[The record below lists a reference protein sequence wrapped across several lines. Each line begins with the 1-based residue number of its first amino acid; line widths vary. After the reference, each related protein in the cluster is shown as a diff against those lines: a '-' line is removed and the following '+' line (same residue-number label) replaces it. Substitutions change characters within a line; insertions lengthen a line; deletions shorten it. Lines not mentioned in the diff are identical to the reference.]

1 VFDVIATITDN
12 VKLVVWLSEPEVPV
26 RVTVAFPVAADEL
39 AEKTSVCDCPGVRV
53 RVEGEVVT
61 PWGRPL
67 ACTVISAEKPL
78 VPLAEI
84 DTDDDSP
91 C

>member
-1 VFDVIATITDN
+1 MGTITDT
-12 VKLVVWLSEPEVPV
+12 VKLALWLSEPEVPV
-26 RVTVAFPVAADEL
+26 RVTVAFPVVADEL
-39 AEKTSVCDCPGVRV
+39 AENVSVCDCAGVRV
-53 RVEGEVVT
+53 RVEGDVVT

-67 ACTVISAEKPL
+67 TFTVISAEKPL
-78 VPLAEI
+78 VPVAEI